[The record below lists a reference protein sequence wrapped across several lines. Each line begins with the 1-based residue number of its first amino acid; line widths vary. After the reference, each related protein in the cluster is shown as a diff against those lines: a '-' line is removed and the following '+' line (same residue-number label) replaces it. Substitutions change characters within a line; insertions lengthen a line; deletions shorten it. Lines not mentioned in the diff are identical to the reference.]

1 MKKKTIIFAFVIA
14 AMALTAFTGYKA
26 FGPKQSMSD
35 LLLDENIE
43 ALTQG
48 EFGGYY
54 KRELHQCPAPC
65 EYKYS
70 VTCKFGREDF
80 TCSPSD
86 CC

>member
-1 MKKKTIIFAFVIA
+1 MKKKIFISMFAIA
-14 AMALTAFTGYKA
+14 AMALTAFTGYKTL
-26 FGPKQSMSD
+26 GPQKSTSD

-54 KRELHQCPAPC
+54 LRDMHQCLKPC
-65 EYKYS
+65 DYKQS
-70 VTCKFGREDF
+70 VTCKLGGNEE
-80 TCSPSD
+80 CSPSD